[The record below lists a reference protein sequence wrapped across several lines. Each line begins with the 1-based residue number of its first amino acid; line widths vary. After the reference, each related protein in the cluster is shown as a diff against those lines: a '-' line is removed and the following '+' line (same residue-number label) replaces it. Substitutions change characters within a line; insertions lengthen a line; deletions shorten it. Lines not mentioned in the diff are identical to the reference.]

1 MDFKMTSTQTLLNY
15 KKKILGSI
23 DMTQT
28 QALSNMTINH
38 LSQGKSKKCLMQADA
53 SVKDMQHW
61 SSLRNTVNKKQH
73 EVCCHQEREH
83 ISCNSEWSN

>member
-1 MDFKMTSTQTLLNY
+1 MDVKITSTQTLLNY
-15 KKKILGSI
+15 KKKFLGSI

-38 LSQGKSKKCLMQADA
+38 LSQGKIRKYLILADV

-61 SSLRNTVNKKQH
+61 SSRKTVNWKLLH
-73 EVCCHQEREH
+73 EVCCHQEREY
-83 ISCNSEWSN
+83 ISCD